1 MMMNKAEDKTTA
13 DDGGDGRGG
22 KGGKGEEFHVNSPFS
37 PPPEQ
42 TKEESSKEEDA
53 FKTPSPTSNRFVGTE
68 NTATTTTTTTSSNS
82 NRLSIA
88 ALARRVTVQFIKRIT
103 APFSLPV

>member
-13 DDGGDGRGG
+13 DDGGDGRGKGG

-82 NRLSIA
+82 NSKKKFRPNIN
-88 ALARRVTVQFIKRIT
+88 TITRIT
-103 APFSLPV
+103 